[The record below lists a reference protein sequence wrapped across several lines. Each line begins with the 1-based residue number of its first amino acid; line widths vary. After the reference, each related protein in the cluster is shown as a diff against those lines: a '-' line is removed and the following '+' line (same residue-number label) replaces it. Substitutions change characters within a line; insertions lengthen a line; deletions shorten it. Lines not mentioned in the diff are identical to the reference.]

1 MRAYRELAVG
11 AASAAN
17 MLPGRD
23 RSRPKPLLQV
33 IERFR
38 CRLGCFLA
46 VTVSLQ
52 STEKPHGLAR
62 CAMPFDAGLRQ

>member
-1 MRAYRELAVG
+1 MQGYGELAVG

-23 RSRPKPLLQV
+23 RSRLKPLLQL
-33 IERFR
+33 IERFQ
-38 CRLGCFLA
+38 CRSGCSLA

-52 STEKPHGLAR
+52 STEKTHGLAR